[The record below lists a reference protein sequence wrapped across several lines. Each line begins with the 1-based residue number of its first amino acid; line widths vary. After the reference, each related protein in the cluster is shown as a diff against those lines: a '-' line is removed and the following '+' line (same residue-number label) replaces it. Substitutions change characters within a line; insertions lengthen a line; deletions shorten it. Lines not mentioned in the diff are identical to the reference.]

1 MGASENVSA
10 NDMGDTPCNTSDH
23 DLGDTPCNT
32 SNHELDAPP
41 WRRVESTLM
50 STARVMRRAYEIR
63 LADLDLNLSQAS
75 LLAFLF
81 EAGPIAQSRLA
92 SRLGMGRAAA
102 GLVIDA
108 LEERG
113 LIERQPN
120 PNDRRAWLIAL
131 RPDGIRATEP
141 IFEIDT
147 TLRSE
152 LRAGISHTERQQLAG
167 LLLRLQA
174 NLAKVL
180 AESD

>member
-1 MGASENVSA
+1 MA
-10 NDMGDTPCNTSDH
+10 
-23 DLGDTPCNT
+23 
-32 SNHELDAPP
+32 
-41 WRRVESTLM
+41 
-50 STARVMRRAYEIR
+50 TARVIRRAYEIR

-113 LIERQPN
+113 LIERQTN

-131 RPDGIRATEP
+131 RPDGIRLTEP
-141 IFEIDT
+141 IFEIDA

-174 NLAKVL
+174 NLANVL

>member
-1 MGASENVSA
+1 MAAPDKLSDV
-10 NDMGDTPCNTSDH
+10 TP
-23 DLGDTPCNT
+23 
-32 SNHELDAPP
+32 NHELDAPP

-50 STARVMRRAYEIR
+50 STARAIRRAYEIR
-63 LADLDLNLSQAS
+63 LTGLDLNLSQAI

-81 EAGPIAQSRLA
+81 EAGPITQSRLA

-113 LIERQPN
+113 LIERQTN
-120 PNDRRAWLIAL
+120 PNDRRSWLIAL
-131 RPDGIRATEP
+131 RAQGIRVIEP

-147 TLRSE
+147 ALRGE
-152 LRAGISHTERQQLAG
+152 LRIGISRRERQQLAG

-174 NLAKVL
+174 NLAGIL
-180 AESD
+180 AEPDNQKEDSRD

>member
-1 MGASENVSA
+1 MA
-10 NDMGDTPCNTSDH
+10 
-23 DLGDTPCNT
+23 
-32 SNHELDAPP
+32 
-41 WRRVESTLM
+41 
-50 STARVMRRAYEIR
+50 TARVIRRAYEIR

-81 EAGPIAQSRLA
+81 EAGPITQSRLA

-113 LIERQPN
+113 LIERQTN

-131 RPDGIRATEP
+131 RPDGIRVTEP
-141 IFEIDT
+141 IFEIDA

-167 LLLRLQA
+167 LLIRLQA
-174 NLAKVL
+174 NLANVL